1 MVGGMDAPP
10 SPRKRRPRG
19 PGRLSAED
27 AARLP
32 DRLLDAAQAVFI
44 ELGYAR
50 ATMDAIARAAGASRK
65 TIYARYPGKAE
76 VLAAVFERLLRDAMP
91 TEAQGDGKPPVGT
104 GDARAEL
111 LRLGRGLAAAVM
123 TPVATGLNRLVAAES
138 YRFPEVARLAAQ
150 LQGLAVEGV
159 RQVLERLRDDGH
171 LPGLADTARG
181 ARIFVEMAVGV
192 QRANAVLG
200 LPMPRRESDSLV
212 QTAVDLFLM
221 GCRPSNP

>member
-1 MVGGMDAPP
+1 MNDAP
-10 SPRKRRPRG
+10 SPRRRRPRG

-32 DRLLDAAQAVFI
+32 ERLLDAAQAVFI
-44 ELGYAR
+44 EQGYAR

-76 VLAAVFERLLRDAMP
+76 VLAAVFERLLRAAMP
-91 TEAQGDGKPPVGT
+91 TEAPEDDVPPLGT
-104 GDARAEL
+104 GDVRAEL

-123 TPVATGLNRLVAAES
+123 TPVAAGLNRLIAAES
-138 YRFPEVARLAAQ
+138 HQFPEVARLAAQ

-159 RQVLERLRDDGH
+159 RQMLERLREAGH

-192 QRANAVLG
+192 QRGSAVLG
-200 LPMPRRESDSLV
+200 LPMPRRESDLLV
-212 QTAVDLFLM
+212 RAAVDLFLD
-221 GCRPSNP
+221 GCGRAKR